1 MQDTVR
7 ISEVMTNIKDTDIM
21 MMTMIIMMKKMSLIK
36 YKKRHSFKIRDT
48 FVVQS

>member
-21 MMTMIIMMKKMSLIK
+21 MMTMIIMMKKISLMEK
-36 YKKRHSFKIRDT
+36 QKKTQF
-48 FVVQS
+48 

>member
-21 MMTMIIMMKKMSLIK
+21 IMPMIIMMKKIILIK
-36 YKKRHSFKIRDT
+36 NRKKHIFKIRDT
-48 FVVQS
+48 FDQ